1 MSASFFASIKNKA
14 TNGRREIQSDIDALL
29 TYMNDDMENLGET
42 IKTVSF
48 GFDTGQNDRVAIDE
62 LLHWSEEYLFKIIN
76 ICHSRSLVR
85 KNYGGFQNVSLTE
98 EGQSRAISVKHG
110 KNRSYELGAS
120 MQIATLNVH
129 GPAQVGNGNT
139 QNIHNVFNQLL
150 QQIEMSSASDEEKQE
165 AKSRLAKFLEHPL
178 VGSIVG
184 GLAGSLPG
192 LMG

>member
-1 MSASFFASIKNKA
+1 MDAEK
-14 TNGRREIQSDIDALL
+14 IQSDIDALL
-29 TYMNDDMENLGET
+29 TYMNDDMESLGET

-48 GFDTGQNDRVAIDE
+48 GFDTGQNDRIAIDD
-62 LLHWSEEYLFKIIN
+62 LLHWPEEYLFKIIN
-76 ICHSRSLVR
+76 ICHSRSLVSKR
-85 KNYGGFQNVSLTE
+85 NGLFSRVGLTE

-139 QNIHNVFNQLL
+139 HNIHNVFNQLL
-150 QQIEMSSASDEEKQE
+150 QQIETSSASDEEKQE

>member
-1 MSASFFASIKNKA
+1 
-14 TNGRREIQSDIDALL
+14 TSD
-29 TYMNDDMENLGET
+29 
-42 IKTVSF
+42 F
-48 GFDTGQNDRVAIDE
+48 GDFE
-62 LLHWSEEYLFKIIN
+62 H
-76 ICHSRSLVR
+76 
-85 KNYGGFQNVSLTE
+85 VSLTE
-98 EGQSRAISVKHG
+98 EGQSRAISIKHG

-150 QQIEMSSASDEEKQE
+150 QQIEKSSASDEEKQE
-165 AKSRLAKFLEHPL
+165 AKKRLAKFLEHPL

>member
-1 MSASFFASIKNKA
+1 MDVEI
-14 TNGRREIQSDIDALL
+14 IQSDIDALL

-48 GFDTGQNDRVAIDE
+48 GFDMDQNDRIAIDE
-62 LLHWSEEYLFKIIN
+62 RLHWSEECLFKIIN
-76 ICHSRSLVR
+76 ICHSRSLLR
-85 KNYGGFQNVSLTE
+85 KDYGDFEHVSLTE

-110 KNRSYELGAS
+110 KNRSYELGVS

-150 QQIEMSSASDEEKQE
+150 QQIEKSSASDEEKQE
-165 AKSRLAKFLEHPL
+165 AKNRLAKFLEHPL

>member
-1 MSASFFASIKNKA
+1 MDAEK
-14 TNGRREIQSDIDALL
+14 IQSDIDALL
-29 TYMNDDMENLGET
+29 TYMENLGET

-62 LLHWSEEYLFKIIN
+62 RLHWSEEYLFKIIN
-76 ICHSRSLVR
+76 ICHSRSLVSKR
-85 KNYGGFQNVSLTE
+85 NGLFSRVGLTE

-110 KNRSYELGAS
+110 KNRSYEPGAS

-150 QQIEMSSASDEEKQE
+150 QQIETSSASDE
-165 AKSRLAKFLEHPL
+165 SRKPGAAWLSFWNTRWSDLSWAVLL
-178 VGSIVG
+178 VRFQV
-184 GLAGSLPG
+184 
-192 LMG
+192 

>member
-1 MSASFFASIKNKA
+1 MDAEKL
-14 TNGRREIQSDIDALL
+14 QSDIDALL
-29 TYMNDDMENLGET
+29 TFMNDDIENLGET

-48 GFDTGQNDRVAIDE
+48 GFDADQSDRTAIDE
-62 LLHWSEEYLFKIIN
+62 QLHWSEEHLFKIIN
-76 ICHSRSLVR
+76 ICHARSLAR
-85 KNYGGFQNVSLTE
+85 KDYGDFEHVSLTE

-150 QQIEMSSASDEEKQE
+150 QQIEDSAASDQEKQE

>member
-1 MSASFFASIKNKA
+1 MDAE
-14 TNGRREIQSDIDALL
+14 RIQTDIDALL
-29 TYMNDDMENLGET
+29 TYMNDDMENLGAT
-42 IKTVSF
+42 IKTVF
-48 GFDTGQNDRVAIDE
+48 WGFDENQNDRIAIDE
-62 LLHWSEEYLFKIIN
+62 KLHWSEEHLFRIIN
-76 ICHSRSLVR
+76 ICNSRSLVN
-85 KNYGGFQNVSLTE
+85 KQYGGFADVVLTE

-150 QQIEMSSASDEEKQE
+150 QQIEESDSSDEEKNE
-165 AKSRLAKFLEHPL
+165 AKSRLANFLKHPL

>member
-1 MSASFFASIKNKA
+1 MDSDKL
-14 TNGRREIQSDIDALL
+14 QSDIDTLL
-29 TYMNDDMENLGET
+29 TFMNDEIDNMGAVVKSVTFDFNENQT
-42 IKTVSF
+42 
-48 GFDTGQNDRVAIDE
+48 DRIAIDE
-62 LLHWSEEYLFKIIN
+62 RIHWSEDYLFRIIKI
-76 ICHSRSLVR
+76 CLARGLVKR
-85 KNYGGFQNVSLTE
+85 QAMGCDFSYISLTE
-98 EGQSRAISVKHG
+98 EGQSRAISVMHG

-150 QQIEMSSASDEEKQE
+150 QQIEKSEASDAEKNE
-165 AKSRLAKFLEHPL
+165 AKSLLAKFLEHPL

-192 LMG
+192 LM